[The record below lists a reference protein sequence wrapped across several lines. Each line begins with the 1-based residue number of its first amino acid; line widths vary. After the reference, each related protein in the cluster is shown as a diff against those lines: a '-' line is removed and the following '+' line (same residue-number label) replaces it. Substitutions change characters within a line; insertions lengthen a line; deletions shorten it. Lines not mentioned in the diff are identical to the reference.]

1 MENHPLTTIFFGD
14 GDRNPHSWS
23 ILMSYGAMGYLQVC
37 SSRSEKKSEGRP
49 ISYFLRKFIAIHSSY
64 ETDRTEI
71 YKHLSSIG
79 WNL

>member
-1 MENHPLTTIFFGD
+1 MENHPLTNLFFPGTGTVTYIPD
-14 GDRNPHSWS
+14 QFLCHMELWG
-23 ILMSYGAMGYLQVC
+23 IC

-49 ISYFLRKFIAIHSSY
+49 RSYFLRKFIAIHSSY